1 MSVMS
6 ILLLCGAAKPESGI
20 LHLVNDTIDLGDV
33 PRDSVAAA
41 PLLVTNTGTAP
52 FVITSVRTNCSCSV
66 GSYPHSEIMPGGHR
80 RDHNK
85 ILGPGQTS
93 GPSSQVYIYQIH
105 IFGASKRGFPES
117 QRDLT
122 GGAVSTPVIPG
133 SGRSRTA

>member
-1 MSVMS
+1 MKRAVKIFMSVMS

-66 GSYPHSEIMPGGHR
+66 GSYPHSEIMPGDTAEIIIKFSARDR
-80 RDHNK
+80 R
-85 ILGPGQTS
+85 PGR
-93 GPSSQVYIYQIH
+93 VHKYIYI
-105 IFGASKRGFPES
+105 R
-117 QRDLT
+117 
-122 GGAVSTPVIPG
+122 STSSVP
-133 SGRSRTA
+133 RSVAFLKANVK